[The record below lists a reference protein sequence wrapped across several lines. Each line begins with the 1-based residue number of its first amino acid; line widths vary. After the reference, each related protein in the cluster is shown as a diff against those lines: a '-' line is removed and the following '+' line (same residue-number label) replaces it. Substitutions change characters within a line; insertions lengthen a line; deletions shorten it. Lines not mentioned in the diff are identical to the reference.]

1 MKILD
6 SRLYRMANTATNYF
20 LLSLLWLV
28 ISIPLVTI
36 FPATVALF
44 GVLRVWREEDRDD
57 ILGPFFG
64 TFRAKFWQS
73 LLIGLGW
80 TLIGAVLGVDLLASR
95 RIPGVAAIPVMIGLG
110 LITVLYCQLSVYLFP
125 IIAHMRV
132 GVRGVIRNAFLI
144 TLSQPFI
151 SLLTALG
158 IIIVGIGAY
167 FVPFILLIVVGMIAY
182 GQDALFR
189 RGVAKFTPGALSGEL
204 DIILDL
210 PSDPIDE
217 DVAD

>member
-36 FPATVALF
+36 FPATVAVF
-44 GVLRVWREEDRDD
+44 GVLRVWREEDREDL
-57 ILGPFFG
+57 LGPFFG

-73 LLIGLGW
+73 LLIGIGW
-80 TLIGAVLGVDLLASR
+80 TAIGAILGVDILASR
-95 RIPGVAAIPVMIGLG
+95 QISGAVAIPVLIALG
-110 LITVLYCQLSVYLFP
+110 LITVLYCQLTVYLFP

-132 GVRGVIRNAFLI
+132 GPRGVIRNAFLL
-144 TLSQPFI
+144 TLSQPFL
-151 SLLTALG
+151 SLFAAVG

-189 RGVAKFTPGALSGEL
+189 RGVAKFAPGALSGEL
-204 DIILDL
+204 DIILDVDSNL
-210 PSDPIDE
+210 TE
-217 DVAD
+217 EEAAE

>member
-6 SRLYRMANTATNYF
+6 SRLYRMASTATNYF

-57 ILGPFFG
+57 VLGPFFG
-64 TFRAKFWQS
+64 TFREKFWQS
-73 LLIGLGW
+73 VLIGLGW
-80 TLIGAVLGVDLLASR
+80 TILGAILGVDLLASR
-95 RIPGVAAIPVMIGLG
+95 RIPGVAAIPVVIGLG

-151 SLLTALG
+151 SLLTAIG

-210 PSDPIDE
+210 PDPIE
-217 DVAD
+217 EEAAN

>member
-6 SRLYRMANTATNYF
+6 NRLYRMANAATNYF

-44 GVLRVWREEDRDD
+44 GVLRVWREEDREDV
-57 ILGPFFG
+57 LGPFFG

-73 LLIGLGW
+73 LLIGVGW
-80 TLIGAVLGVDLLASR
+80 TAIGAVLGVDILASR
-95 RIPGVAAIPVMIGLG
+95 RIPGTVAIPVLIALG
-110 LITVLYCQLSVYLFP
+110 LIALLYCQLTVYLFP

-132 GVRGVIRNAFLI
+132 GVRGVIRNAFLL
-144 TLSQPFI
+144 TLSQPFL
-151 SLLTALG
+151 SLFAAVG
-158 IIIVGIGAY
+158 IVIVGIGAY

-189 RGVAKFTPGALSGEL
+189 RGVAKFAPGALSGEL
-204 DIILDL
+204 DIILDADSNL
-210 PSDPIDE
+210 TDE
-217 DVAD
+217 EAAE

>member
-44 GVLRVWREEDRDD
+44 GVLRVWREEDREDL
-57 ILGPFFG
+57 LGPFFG

-73 LLIGLGW
+73 LLIGIGW
-80 TLIGAVLGVDLLASR
+80 TAIGAILGVDILASR
-95 RIPGVAAIPVMIGLG
+95 QISGAVAIPVLIALG
-110 LITVLYCQLSVYLFP
+110 LITVLYCQLTVYLFP

-132 GVRGVIRNAFLI
+132 GPRGVIRNAFLL
-144 TLSQPFI
+144 TLSQPFL
-151 SLLTALG
+151 SLFAAVG

-189 RGVAKFTPGALSGEL
+189 RGVAKFAPAALSGEL
-204 DIILDL
+204 DIILD
-210 PSDPIDE
+210 IDSNLAE
-217 DVAD
+217 EESAK

>member
-95 RIPGVAAIPVMIGLG
+95 RIPGVAAIPVVIGLG

-167 FVPFILLIVVGMIAY
+167 FVPFILLVVVGMIAY

-204 DIILDL
+204 DLILDL
-210 PSDPIDE
+210 PSDPIEE

>member
-44 GVLRVWREEDRDD
+44 GVLRVWREEDREDV
-57 ILGPFFG
+57 LGPFFS

-73 LLIGLGW
+73 LLVGLGW
-80 TLIGAVLGVDLLASR
+80 AAIGAVLGVDILVSR
-95 RIPGVAAIPVMIGLG
+95 RIPGAVAIPVLIALG
-110 LITVLYCQLSVYLFP
+110 LITLLYCQLSVYLFP
-125 IIAHMRV
+125 IIAHMRT
-132 GVRGVIRNAFLI
+132 GVRGIIRNAFLL
-144 TLSQPFI
+144 TLSQPFL
-151 SLLTALG
+151 SLLAAVG
-158 IIIVGIGAY
+158 ITIVAIGAY

-204 DIILDL
+204 DIILD
-210 PSDPIDE
+210 SDSDLTEDE
-217 DVAD
+217 SAE

>member
-20 LLSLLWLV
+20 LLGLLWVV
-28 ISIPLVTI
+28 IAIPLVTI

-44 GVLRVWREEDRDD
+44 GVLRAWREEDRED

-73 LLIGLGW
+73 FLLGFGW
-80 TLIGAVLGVDLLASR
+80 LAIGAILGVDILASR
-95 RIPGVAAIPVMIGLG
+95 RIPSVAAIPVVIGLG
-110 LITVLYCQLSVYLFP
+110 LISVLYCQLSVYLFP

-144 TLSQPFI
+144 TLSQPFL
-151 SLLTALG
+151 SLFAAVG
-158 IIIVGIGAY
+158 IIIVGIGVY
-167 FVPFILLIVVGMIAY
+167 FVPFILLIVVVLIAY
-182 GQDALFR
+182 GQDTLFR

-204 DIILDL
+204 DIILNVDR
-210 PSDPIDE
+210 DPAEE
-217 DVAD
+217 DGPE

>member
-6 SRLYRMANTATNYF
+6 SRLYRMANIATNYF
-20 LLSLLWLV
+20 LLGLLWLV
-28 ISIPLVTI
+28 IAIPLVTA

-44 GVLRVWREEDRDD
+44 GVLRVWREEDRED

-73 LLIGLGW
+73 ILIGFGW
-80 TLIGAVLGVDLLASR
+80 AAIGVVLGVDILASR
-95 RIPGVAAIPVMIGLG
+95 RIPGAVAIPVLIAVGLFG
-110 LITVLYCQLSVYLFP
+110 VLYCQLSVYLFP

-132 GVRGVIRNAFLI
+132 GTRGVIRNAFLI
-144 TLSQPFI
+144 TLSQPFL
-151 SLLTALG
+151 SLFAALG
-158 IIIVGIGAY
+158 IVIVAIGAY

-204 DIILDL
+204 DIVLDL
-210 PSDPIDE
+210 NRDPAE
-217 DVAD
+217 EEGPA

>member
-44 GVLRVWREEDRDD
+44 GVLRVWREEDREDV
-57 ILGPFFG
+57 LGPFFG

-73 LLIGLGW
+73 LLIGVGW
-80 TLIGAVLGVDLLASR
+80 TAIGAVLGVDILASR
-95 RIPGVAAIPVMIGLG
+95 RIPGAVAIPVLIALG
-110 LITVLYCQLSVYLFP
+110 LITLLYCQLTVYLFP

-132 GVRGVIRNAFLI
+132 GVRGVIRNAFLL
-144 TLSQPFI
+144 TLSQPFL
-151 SLLTALG
+151 SLFAAVG
-158 IIIVGIGAY
+158 IVIVGIGAY

-189 RGVAKFTPGALSGEL
+189 RGVAKFAPGALSGEL
-204 DIILDL
+204 GIILDADSNL
-210 PSDPIDE
+210 TDE
-217 DVAD
+217 EAAE

>member
-28 ISIPLVTI
+28 VSIPLVTI

-44 GVLRVWREEDRDD
+44 GVLRVWREEDREDV
-57 ILGPFFG
+57 LGPFFG
-64 TFRAKFWQS
+64 TFREKFWQS
-73 LLIGLGW
+73 LLIGVGW
-80 TLIGAVLGVDLLASR
+80 TAIGAVLGVDILASR
-95 RIPGVAAIPVMIGLG
+95 RIPGTVAIPVLIALG
-110 LITVLYCQLSVYLFP
+110 LITLLYCQLTVYLFP

-132 GVRGVIRNAFLI
+132 GVRGVIRNAFLL
-144 TLSQPFI
+144 TLSQPFL
-151 SLLTALG
+151 SLFAAVG
-158 IIIVGIGAY
+158 IVIVGIGAY

-189 RGVAKFTPGALSGEL
+189 RGVAKFAPGALSGEL
-204 DIILDL
+204 DIILDADSNL
-210 PSDPIDE
+210 TDE
-217 DVAD
+217 EAAE

>member
-44 GVLRVWREEDRDD
+44 GVLRVWREEDREDV
-57 ILGPFFG
+57 LGPFFG

-73 LLIGLGW
+73 LLIGVGW
-80 TLIGAVLGVDLLASR
+80 TAIGAVLGVDILASR
-95 RIPGVAAIPVMIGLG
+95 RIPGTVAIPVLIALG
-110 LITVLYCQLSVYLFP
+110 LITLLYCQLTVYLFP

-132 GVRGVIRNAFLI
+132 GVRGVIRNAFLL
-144 TLSQPFI
+144 TLSQPFL
-151 SLLTALG
+151 SLFAAVG
-158 IIIVGIGAY
+158 IVIVGIGAY

-189 RGVAKFTPGALSGEL
+189 RGVAKFAPGALSGEL
-204 DIILDL
+204 DIILDADSNL
-210 PSDPIDE
+210 TDE
-217 DVAD
+217 EAAE

>member
-44 GVLRVWREEDRDD
+44 GVMRVWREEDRED
-57 ILGPFFG
+57 ILGPFFS
-64 TFRAKFWQS
+64 TFRARFWQS
-73 LLIGLGW
+73 LLIGIGW
-80 TLIGAVLGVDLLASR
+80 TAIGAVLGVDILASR
-95 RIPGVAAIPVMIGLG
+95 RIAGAIAIPVLIALG
-110 LITVLYCQLSVYLFP
+110 LVTLLYCQLSVYIFP
-125 IIAHMRV
+125 IIGHMRV

-144 TLSQPFI
+144 TLSQPFL
-151 SLLTALG
+151 SLFAAVG
-158 IIIVGIGAY
+158 IIIVGIAAY

-189 RGVAKFTPGALSGEL
+189 RGVAKFAPGALSGEL

-210 PSDPIDE
+210 PTDPTE
-217 DVAD
+217 EEVAD

>member
-28 ISIPLVTI
+28 ISLPLVTI

-44 GVLRVWREEDRDD
+44 GVLRVWREEDRED

-73 LLIGLGW
+73 VLIGLGW
-80 TLIGAVLGVDLLASR
+80 TAVGAVLGVDILASR
-95 RIPGVAAIPVMIGLG
+95 RIVGAIAIPVLIALG
-110 LITVLYCQLSVYLFP
+110 LITLLYCQLSVYLFA
-125 IIAHMRV
+125 IIAHMHV

-144 TLSQPFI
+144 TLSQPFL
-151 SLLTALG
+151 SLFAAVG
-158 IIIVGIGAY
+158 IIIVGIAAY

-189 RGVAKFTPGALSGEL
+189 RGVAKFAPGALSGEL

-210 PSDPIDE
+210 PVDPTE
-217 DVAD
+217 EEVA